1 MNLKLTRVT
10 MFFALL
16 FALGLNFGASAAE
29 LDDRHALEGVKTGK
43 AVFDIAS
50 GNPKAIVTVLGIV
63 DETIDGLKR
72 QGVEPHI
79 VVAFRGPAVRFL
91 SSDSSVIPPEHAA
104 TAMELADHVEKLAAR
119 GVRVEACGITTRM
132 MKIDHAKLIKGAQ
145 PVANTFN
152 SLIGYQTKGYA
163 LIPVF

>member
-1 MNLKLTRVT
+1 MNLSSIA
-10 MFFALL
+10 MFSALL
-16 FALGLNFGASAAE
+16 FSLVIGFGASAAD
-29 LDDRHALEGVKTGK
+29 LDDRYALEGVKTGK
-43 AVFDIAS
+43 AIFDIAS
-50 GNPKAIVTVLGIV
+50 GNPKAIATILSIV
-63 DETIDGLKR
+63 DETIDGLKQ

-91 SSDSSVIPPEHAA
+91 SDDSGVIPPEHAA
-104 TAMELADHVEKLAAR
+104 TAMELAHRVEQLTAR
-119 GVRVEACGITTRM
+119 GVRVEACSITTRM
-132 MKIDHAKLIKGAQ
+132 MKIDHAKLIKGAH

>member
-1 MNLKLTRVT
+1 MNLSLSRVT
-10 MFFALL
+10 LFFSLL
-16 FALGLNFGASAAE
+16 FSIVLGFGASAAE

-50 GNPKAIVTVLGIV
+50 SNPKAIVTILGIV

-104 TAMELADHVEKLAAR
+104 TAMELADRVEQLAAR

>member
-1 MNLKLTRVT
+1 MNLNLSRIAL
-10 MFFALL
+10 FSALL
-16 FALGLNFGASAAE
+16 FSLALGSAASAAE
-29 LDDRHALEGVKTGK
+29 LDDRHALAGVKTGK

-50 GNPKAIVTVLGIV
+50 GNAKAIVTILGIV
-63 DETIDGLKR
+63 DETIDGLQQ

-91 SSDSSVIPPEHAA
+91 SSDSAVIPSEHAA
-104 TAMELADHVEKLAAR
+104 TAMALADRVELLAAR
-119 GVRVEACGITTRM
+119 M
-132 MKIDHAKLIKGAQ
+132 MNIDPAKLIKGAH

>member
-1 MNLKLTRVT
+1 MNQNLSRIA
-10 MFFALL
+10 MFFSLL
-16 FALGLNFGASAAE
+16 FSLVLGFGASAAE

-50 GNPKAIVTVLGIV
+50 GNPQAILTVLGIV

-91 SSDSSVIPPEHAA
+91 STDSGVIPPEHAT
-104 TAMELADHVEKLAAR
+104 TAMELADRVEKLAAR
-119 GVRVEACGITTRM
+119 GVRVEACGISTRM
-132 MKIDHAKLIKGAQ
+132 MKIDHAKLIKGVH

-152 SLIGYQTKGYA
+152 SLIGYQTRGYA